1 MGQKIHPKGLRLGI
15 TEEWDAV
22 WYANK
27 REYAKFLAEDFE
39 LRNYLKQHLYK
50 AGISRIK
57 IFRRANQ
64 VEIDIHTAKPGL
76 IIGKGGREI
85 NMVRE
90 ELSKKVGK
98 PVQVNIHDEKNPEAS
113 AQLLAESIA
122 SQLEKRI
129 SFRRAMKQTVSR
141 ALRAHAKGVKIQ
153 VGGRLGG
160 SEIARSESYRVGR
173 VPLHTLRADI
183 NYGFTE
189 AQTIYGKIGVKVW
202 VYKGDII
209 KVKKEIPVVKGGTA
223 SGASAG

>member
-1 MGQKIHPKGLRLGI
+1 VGQKIHPKGLRLGI